1 MTGPSR
7 KIRNFFPIH
16 WMLNLGRWPVSATQA
31 GATMLRTTRASP
43 GLLEAR
49 MMSARKRHC
58 LTAPVALGL
67 GVVAAA
73 MLSGG
78 TEVNAE
84 AARGPVRCEIKVT
97 SLGGGVELQ
106 GVVFADAAIH
116 GDYALQVSSAGSG
129 RSSINQA
136 GRFSAGPDGPAKL
149 GTVRLGGDNGTY
161 RATLKVTWNGE
172 EIECEKTVGGGWL

>member
-1 MTGPSR
+1 M
-7 KIRNFFPIH
+7 
-16 WMLNLGRWPVSATQA
+16 M
-31 GATMLRTTRASP
+31 SP
-43 GLLEAR
+43 G
-49 MMSARKRHC
+49 KRYG
-58 LTAPVALGL
+58 LTAPLALGL
-67 GVVAAA
+67 GVMAAA

-78 TEVNAE
+78 TKVSAK

-116 GDYALQVSSAGSG
+116 GAYALQVSSAGGG
-129 RSSINQA
+129 RSNINQA
-136 GRFSAGPDGPAKL
+136 GRFSAGPDGPVKL
-149 GTVRLGGDNGTY
+149 GSVRLGGDNGTY